1 MVSIILEL
9 FITITFAYACT
20 KLFIKSENIIERYY
34 LGIVGSISFIVMM
47 VYLVDS
53 NNLITRL
60 GYSNNINTSNWFNF
74 LSQLISTALG
84 VSISVS
90 IALYQIKKESDE
102 NVKRDKENL
111 RIQNLP
117 IIKYEITSRTN
128 PDHELV
134 VEDFLVNT
142 KYQSAESAKSYPLE
156 IKIKNIGLN
165 NIRKI
170 KLELV
175 GDCFDEKIELLGYDS
190 LVPLEKE
197 TEEHVFKYLKLL
209 ANKDYALTLKTSY
222 EDIMQ
227 NKYEQIVEIK
237 YITTDIFIKKDP
249 ESKVEFKVKDE
260 VLQTVQTLG
269 LRFLSEKE
277 KIEVKSDT
285 DFNQNTT
292 NSKEI

>member
-1 MVSIILEL
+1 MVSIILEFL
-9 FITITFAYACT
+9 IILTYAYACT
-20 KLFIKSENIIERYY
+20 KLFIKSENIIEKYY
-34 LGIVGSISFIVMM
+34 LGIVGSIGFIVMM

-84 VSISVS
+84 VCISVS

-170 KLELV
+170 KLELL

-209 ANKDYALTLKTSY
+209 ANKDYALTLKASY

-237 YITTDIFIKKDP
+237 YITTDIFIKNNP
-249 ESKVEFKVKDE
+249 ESKVDFKVKDE
-260 VLQTVQTLG
+260 VLL
-269 LRFLSEKE
+269 E
-277 KIEVKSDT
+277 
-285 DFNQNTT
+285 
-292 NSKEI
+292 

>member
-1 MVSIILEL
+1 MYTIILSA
-9 FITITFAYACT
+9 FIILTYAYACT
-20 KLFIKSENIIERYY
+20 KLFIKSENIIEKYY
-34 LGIVGSISFIVMM
+34 WGTVGVFFFIVMS

-74 LSQLISTALG
+74 LNQLISTFLG
-84 VSISVS
+84 VTISVS

-102 NVKRDKENL
+102 NIKRDKENL

-117 IIKYEITSRTN
+117 IIKYEISSKTN
-128 PDHELV
+128 PNHKLV
-134 VEDFLVNT
+134 EKDFLVDT

-209 ANKDYALTLKTSY
+209 ANKDYALSLLASY

-237 YITTDIFIKKDP
+237 YITTDIFINNNP

-260 VLQTVQTLG
+260 VLL
-269 LRFLSEKE
+269 
-277 KIEVKSDT
+277 
-285 DFNQNTT
+285 
-292 NSKEI
+292 